1 MKHREALAGIKVV
14 DLSGT
19 IASAVAGMLLGD
31 YGAEVIH
38 LPPPTWRDAGDMPGL
53 AVWHRNKLCSA
64 LDWTSEA
71 EVEVVRQLLRGADLC
86 LTSDDTT
93 VARLGISSEALP
105 ALIHLHMPARVPL
118 EAGGL
123 DVDNLLAA
131 TSGVALRQ
139 GSFEGGAIDLVTP
152 YVSYEQGLW
161 AATAVVAALVEREK
175 SSFGQQVVV
184 DGIHGSIVANIA
196 TLVMD
201 PDAPSINTAVGPGGP
216 NPPYSSYRCADGQW
230 LFLGAPTPKF
240 QQASFDAL
248 GIPEIWTDPRVGG
261 EFTKL
266 HTPENRGWVREKLAS
281 AFASQTSSYWLEK
294 LEAAD
299 VPIGLVGD
307 NSGWL
312 DDPQILAIGQRK
324 VVTDPRLGETVM
336 GGLLVE
342 LFDTPAQAPAPR
354 RFLPLSEL
362 PEWAAKRADRPAPAG
377 QAAGVTGRGPLDGI
391 RVLNLGAMLA
401 GPYAGM
407 LMAELGADVV
417 KVEPRGGDVFRMVG
431 SHYNRGMRSL
441 EVDLRNSI
449 GHASFLE
456 LVGVSDVVIDNYRL
470 GVLGRLA
477 IDYGS
482 LKAVKP
488 DVISVSITGFG
499 ETGPSAYRPAF
510 DPMIQATSGMQ
521 KSQGGDSD
529 PVFIGVAVND
539 VSSGCAAAFAACLA
553 LFHRARTGEGQ
564 RASTS
569 LAAASVFMQSGELV
583 QYADCP
589 APRVGG
595 RDFAGP
601 TVLDR
606 FYPAADG
613 QVRVMAKSIDQF
625 VEAGLLSSASLGDAE
640 TVDAISRALRPLSRQ
655 DAIALLETHGIVAVP
670 ARNISELPGDPEVRD
685 EYLATV
691 KGNTGADF
699 YVPNRLAR
707 FARTERSDVLQTAG
721 AGEHTAKLLQEAG
734 LGTDQIEEAI
744 ASGAVSQGQPLG
756 GIGGVSYR

>member
-1 MKHREALAGIKVV
+1 MKTNQALAGVRV
-14 DLSGT
+14 LDLSGT
-19 IASAVAGMLLGD
+19 IASSVAGMLLGD

-38 LPPPTWRDAGDMPGL
+38 LTPPTWTEAAELPGL
-53 AVWHRNKLCSA
+53 AVWHRNKLCSS
-64 LDWTSEA
+64 LDWASHDSVKTA
-71 EVEVVRQLLRGADLC
+71 VQLLRGADIC
-86 LTSDDTT
+86 ITSDETT
-93 VARLGISSEALP
+93 LAKLGLESEMLQRLV
-105 ALIHLHMPARVPL
+105 HLHMPACVPL
-118 EAGGL
+118 ESGGL

-161 AATAVVAALVEREK
+161 AATAAIAALVERET
-175 SSFGQQVVV
+175 SGLGQKVTV
-184 DGIHGSIVANIA
+184 DGFHGSIAANIA

-201 PDAPSINTAVGPGGP
+201 PAAPSINTAVGPGGP
-216 NPPYSSYRCADGQW
+216 NPPYSSYRCADGRW
-230 LFLGAPTPKF
+230 VFLGAPTPKF
-240 QQASFDAL
+240 QQAAFEVL
-248 GIPEIWTDPRVGG
+248 GIPELWTDPRINGV
-261 EFTKL
+261 FTNL
-266 HTPENRGWVREKLAS
+266 HSPDNRDWVRKKLAD
-281 AFASQTSSYWLEK
+281 AFASQSSDHWLER

-307 NSGWL
+307 TKDWL
-312 DDPQILAIGQRK
+312 NDPQIQTIGQRK
-324 VVTDPRLGETVM
+324 VMTDPCHGEVVM

-342 LFDTPAQAPAPR
+342 LFGTPAAELSPR
-354 RFLPLSEL
+354 RFVPLDKLPTW
-362 PEWAAKRADRPAPAG
+362 PEQQKATRQDYRSS
-377 QAAGVTGRGPLDGI
+377 GRGPLDGI

-449 GHASFLE
+449 GHSAFLR

-470 GVLGRLA
+470 GVLNRLA
-477 IDYGS
+477 IDYDT
-482 LKAVKP
+482 LTAVKP

-499 ETGPSAYRPAF
+499 ETGPSAFRPAF

-553 LFHRARTGEGQ
+553 LFHRARTGAGQ
-564 RASTS
+564 RTSTS
-569 LAAASVFMQSGELV
+569 LAAASVFMQSGELI
-583 QYADCP
+583 QYPDCP
-589 APRVGG
+589 PPRVGG

-601 TVLDR
+601 SALDR
-606 FYPAADG
+606 FYPASDG
-613 QVRVMAKSIDQF
+613 HVRVLAKSFAQF
-625 VEAGLLSSASLGDAE
+625 VEAGILQSATLPDDA
-640 TVDAISRALRPLSRQ
+640 AIDEIARALRVLSRAE
-655 DAIALLETHGIVAVP
+655 AIALLEAHGIIAVP
-670 ARNISELPGDPEVRD
+670 ARNISELPDDPLIREG
-685 EYLATV
+685 YLTTV
-691 KGNTGADF
+691 KGNTGGDF
-699 YVPNRLAR
+699 FVPQRLAR
-707 FARTERSDVLQTAG
+707 FSRTERSDTLQTAG
-721 AGEHTAKLLQEAG
+721 AGEHTSELLAAAN
-734 LGTDQIEEAI
+734 LGPSEIEGAI
-744 ASGAVSQGQPLG
+744 ASGAVHQGLPLE